1 MREESE
7 WRKEDKRRLGKE
19 KKWKGDRESEKERR
33 RKSKKIDRGEGGEN
47 LGGRDREGGKGRETK
62 EKGRKNDDEISSRGQ
77 GGLKRDKEI

>member
-1 MREESE
+1 
-7 WRKEDKRRLGKE
+7 
-19 KKWKGDRESEKERR
+19 
-33 RKSKKIDRGEGGEN
+33 